1 MPAPLI
7 KICGLTEAA
16 TLEAAIA
23 ARADYAGFNFC
34 PPSLR
39 YLNLSSARDL
49 GARAA
54 GRIARVGLFVD
65 ADFGAIGQA
74 VAACSLDAL
83 QLHGSETPD
92 AVAALKQQHGLPVW
106 KVIPVAGADD
116 LAKAARYAPVA
127 DLILLD
133 AKTPKGALAGGLGL
147 RFDWSLLAGWKAPGL
162 WGLAGG
168 LNPANVAEAVRITG
182 APLVDSASGVE
193 SAPGV
198 KDVDLIAAF
207 CQVARN
213 AG

>member
-7 KICGLTEAA
+7 KICGISTAE

-23 ARADYAGFNFC
+23 ARADFVGFNFC
-34 PPSLR
+34 PGSPRFLA
-39 YLNLSSARDL
+39 LALARDL

-54 GRIARVGLFVD
+54 GRIAKVGLFVD
-65 ADFGAIGQA
+65 ADPGTIGEA
-74 VAACSLDAL
+74 VAAAGLDVL

-92 AVAALKQQHGLPVW
+92 TVAALNWRYDVPVW
-106 KVIPVAGADD
+106 KVVSVSAASD
-116 LAKAARYAPVA
+116 LAKAEQYAGPA

-147 RFDWSLLAGWKAPGL
+147 KFDWALLRGWKAPGP

-168 LNPANVAEAVRITG
+168 LNPGNVAEAVRETG
-182 APLVDSASGVE
+182 APLVDVSSGVE
-193 SAPGV
+193 TAPGV

-207 CQVARN
+207 CQAARV
-213 AG
+213 